1 MKRLLLKLF
10 SQANVIF
17 GTRLAGAGVVF
28 LAQAGIARFWGAEV
42 LGDYL
47 LLIATANIVA
57 VLLPLGFET
66 TGTFFAAEYRAAGD
80 GRHLRGFMKRAY
92 GHVAG
97 MTLLLVLVGHP
108 LAGLL
113 GAPGQIVQAHWAP
126 MVLMILATAIVYCN
140 SALLVGL
147 KRPFAGFF
155 ADTVFR
161 PMLMVLALTIST
173 TLAIGDGVP
182 FDEFVWVLAG
192 GFVLIALAQLAYL
205 WRAARVVPAGETIRP
220 AEVRRW
226 WRFALPWVI
235 IALATD
241 LFFDIDLILLSNL
254 MDRETLAVFGVCTRV
269 FSLVA
274 FGVAAV
280 YSVVLPDMFD
290 LANDREGLLRKIGDA
305 NLAAAGIAV
314 ALFVIV
320 AALGPL
326 ALMLFGPNFL
336 PGALPMAV
344 LCLTLMVRAF
354 FGPTSVVL
362 SMNDRPHDV
371 LPAIALGM
379 VVLVVANLLLVPPL
393 GLLGAALAAVLAQT
407 VWSGALWFTALKRAG
422 LDVSLM
428 PRIAELLAAR
438 RARGA

>member
-1 MKRLLLKLF
+1 MIRLVRKLF
-10 SQANVIF
+10 TQSNVIF
-17 GTRLAGAGVVF
+17 GTRLAGSAVIF
-28 LAQAGIARFWGAEV
+28 LAQAAIARFWGAEA
-42 LGDYL
+42 LGNFL
-47 LLIATANIVA
+47 LLIAAANILA
-57 VLLPLGFET
+57 VILPLGFET

-92 GHVAG
+92 AHIGI
-97 MTLLLVLVGHP
+97 MTTALLLVGFP

-113 GAPGQIVQAHWAP
+113 GAPGQVIQAHWGAL
-126 MVLMILATAIVYCN
+126 VLMTFATALVYSN
-140 SALLVGL
+140 SALLIGL
-147 KRPFAGFF
+147 KRPYAGFF

-161 PMLMVLALTIST
+161 PMLMIAALSIATLAL
-173 TLAIGDGVP
+173 GDADRFSG
-182 FDEFVWVLAG
+182 FLWVLSG
-192 GFVLIALAQLAYL
+192 GFVIIALAQLAYL
-205 WRAARVVPAGETIRP
+205 WRHVRGVPATEPMRP

-235 IALATD
+235 IAMATD
-241 LFFDIDLILLSNL
+241 LFFDLDLLLLANL

-269 FSLVA
+269 FSLVS

-290 LANDREGLLRKIGDA
+290 LAKDREGLLRKIGEA
-305 NLAAAGIAV
+305 NLAAGGMAI

-320 AALGPL
+320 AVAGPL
-326 ALMLFGPNFL
+326 ALLLFGPSFL
-336 PGALPMAV
+336 PGALPMTV
-344 LCLTLMVRAF
+344 LCLTLMVRSF

-371 LPAIALGM
+371 LPAIGLGM
-379 VVLVVANLLLVPPL
+379 AVLVVANLMLVPPM
-393 GLLGAALAAVLAQT
+393 GLLGAAIAAVLAQT
-407 VWSGALWFTALKRAG
+407 VWSAALWFTALKRTG

-428 PRIAELLAAR
+428 PRIAEFFASR

>member
-1 MKRLLLKLF
+1 MKRLFAKLF
-10 SQANVIF
+10 SQSNIIF

-28 LAQAGIARFWGAEV
+28 LAQAAIARFWGAEA
-42 LGDYL
+42 LGDFL
-47 LLIATANIVA
+47 LVLAAANIVA

-80 GRHLRGFMKRAY
+80 GRHLRGFMHRAY
-92 GHVAG
+92 GHV
-97 MTLLLVLVGHP
+97 TLMSVALLIVGYP

-113 GAPGQIVQAHWAP
+113 GAPGQVVQAHFGA
-126 MVLMILATAIVYCN
+126 VALMSCATALVYCN

-161 PMLMVLALTIST
+161 PMLMILALAIA
-173 TLAIGDGVP
+173 TLAFGSGP
-182 FDEFVWVLAG
+182 FDAFVWVLAG
-192 GFVLIALAQLAYL
+192 GFSLIALGQFVWLL
-205 WRAARVVPAGETIRP
+205 RAVREVPVTGALRKG
-220 AEVRRW
+220 EVRRW
-226 WRFALPWVI
+226 WRFALPWVV

-254 MDRETLAVFGVCTRV
+254 MDRETLAVFGVCTKV
-269 FSLVA
+269 FSLVS

-290 LANDREGLLRKIGDA
+290 LAKDREGLLRKIGEA
-305 NLAAAGIAV
+305 NLAAAGIAL
-314 ALFVIV
+314 ALFVFV
-320 AALGPL
+320 ALLGPI
-326 ALMLFGPNFL
+326 ALLLFGPAFVS
-336 PGALPMAV
+336 GALPMTV
-344 LCLTLMVRAF
+344 LCATLMVRAF
-354 FGPTSVVL
+354 FGPSSVVL
-362 SMNDRPHDV
+362 SMNDRPHEV

-379 VVLVVANLLLVPPL
+379 SVLVVANLVLVPPF

-407 VWSGALWFTALKRAG
+407 VWSAALWFTALKRTG
-422 LDVSLM
+422 LDVSLW

-438 RARGA
+438 RAQKT

>member
-1 MKRLLLKLF
+1 MKRLFAKLF
-10 SQANVIF
+10 SQSNIIF
-17 GTRLAGAGVVF
+17 GTRLGGAGVVF
-28 LAQAGIARFWGAEV
+28 LVQAAIARFWGAEA
-42 LGDYL
+42 LGNFL
-47 LLIATANIVA
+47 LFVATANIAA
-57 VLLPLGFET
+57 VLMPLGFET

-92 GHVAG
+92 GHVGLMSAA
-97 MTLLLVLVGHP
+97 LLIVGYP

-113 GAPGQIVQAHWAP
+113 GAPGHLVQAHWGAV
-126 MVLMILATAIVYCN
+126 VLMTFATALVYCN

-147 KRPFAGFF
+147 KRPYAGFF

-161 PMLMVLALTIST
+161 PMLMILALVLA
-173 TLAIGDGVP
+173 TLAFGEAGR
-182 FDEFVWVLAG
+182 FDAFVWILAG
-192 GFVLIALAQLAYL
+192 GFAVIALVQLAYL
-205 WRAARVVPAGETIRP
+205 WRTVREVPVTGTLRQD
-220 AEVRRW
+220 EVKRW

-241 LFFDIDLILLSNL
+241 LFFDIDLLLLSNL

-269 FSLVA
+269 FSLVS

-290 LANDREGLLRKIGDA
+290 LAKDRDGLLRKIGDA
-305 NLAAAGIAV
+305 NLAAAGIAI

-320 AALGPL
+320 AVLGPV
-326 ALMLFGPNFL
+326 ALLLFGPGFI

-344 LCLTLMVRAF
+344 LCVTLMVRAF

-371 LPAIALGM
+371 LPAIGLGM
-379 VVLVVANLLLVPPL
+379 VVLVAANLLLVPPM
-393 GLLGAALAAVLAQT
+393 GLMGAALAAVFAQT
-407 VWSGALWFTALKRAG
+407 VWSAALWYTALKRAK

-428 PRIAELLAAR
+428 PRLAEMLAAR
-438 RARGA
+438 RAKDA